1 MEDVIYIVL
10 GLLWLIFTFYIQSKK
25 KKQREAQQG
34 NTPPASSQ
42 SQKSIFDQIFV
53 EETHI
58 PEPVEEEIT
67 VPEVVQADT
76 PKTERRRS
84 TFEEEYEK
92 LGIKSLEDTQ
102 LRIRVYEGGDLGKN
116 NLGKRQEFELENE
129 GEDGAKEG
137 LEFDLKKAVI
147 MAEILK
153 RPYT

>member
-25 KKQREAQQG
+25 KKQREAQQS
-34 NTPPASSQ
+34 NAPPQ
-42 SQKSIFDQIFV
+42 SPQSPKSFFDQLFV
-53 EETHI
+53 EQTPV
-58 PEPVEEEIT
+58 PEPVDEEIT
-67 VPEVVQADT
+67 EPEVVKAEA
-76 PKTERRRS
+76 PKTQRRRS

-102 LRIRVYEGGDLGKN
+102 LRFQGSQGVDSGKN
-116 NLGKRQEFELENE
+116 NLEKKHEFDPGKQ
-129 GEDGAKEG
+129 GEVEAEEG